1 MCGIAGFAIEPRLSG
16 GLRPEAL
23 THLLES
29 MIERG
34 PDGEGRLIEGGVA
47 LGMRRLSVIDLN
59 GGWQPLFS
67 RAGRVAAFQNGEI
80 YNYRELKEELAAR
93 GNAFKT
99 KSDTEVIA
107 AGYDA
112 WGIDGLLQRLD
123 GMFAIVIYDKDTR
136 TLHLAR
142 DRLGEK
148 PLYYAHA
155 PGRAFAYA
163 SSFVQIAALPWI
175 EDEPDIKQ
183 LDRYLAMHF
192 APGDRTLLK
201 QVRRLLPGERIA
213 VKVDTLTLERKRYW
227 RPRLG
232 APRALEADALADIV
246 ETAVHSRMV
255 ADVPVGVFLSG
266 GLDSSIVAAAAAAVN
281 PRIDTFSMGFG
292 ASELDESEHAR
303 AVAQRIGSRHHE
315 FQFDVNQF
323 LALLPQVTDAL
334 DEPIGDQAMLPL
346 FWLAREARKHVTVV
360 LAGEG
365 ADEAFGGYSYY
376 RSFAEGSRANVT
388 NRLIVDELAALQ
400 SGFPI
405 LSGAAERKTLIHAPI
420 DEEPD
425 AWELDTLNWLRDA
438 HSPLQRAS
446 AADIATWLPDDLLI
460 KFDRMAMA
468 HSLEGRAPFLAPAV
482 LEAGLNLPD
491 AARMQ
496 GELSKALLRKAAPN
510 VLTPEL
516 LARKKQGFV
525 LPMRDWLRQ
534 LFDAYSGPAAFFAS
548 HPVPGIDPDVATRIV
563 LRDMEEGLRRERLL
577 FALAVLCMWRK
588 SFERRRRELRSL
600 LVA

>member
-1 MCGIAGFAIEPRLSG
+1 MCGIAGFAIEPRLAG

-23 THLLES
+23 SHLLDE
-29 MIERG
+29 MTARG
-34 PDGEGRLIEGGVA
+34 PDGEGRLIDGGVA

-67 RAGRVAAFQNGEI
+67 RAERVAAFQNGEI
-80 YNYRELKEELAAR
+80 YNYRELKQELGAR
-93 GNAFKT
+93 GYAFKT

-112 WGIDGLLQRLD
+112 WGIEGLLQRLD

-136 TLHLAR
+136 MLHLAR
-142 DRLGEK
+142 DRVGEK

-155 PGRAFAYA
+155 PGRAFAYG
-163 SSFVQIAALPWI
+163 SSFVQIAALPWV

-183 LDRYLAMHF
+183 LDRYVAMHF

-213 VKVDTLTLERKRYW
+213 VKLDTLTIKRERYW

-232 APRALEADALADIV
+232 APRALDAEALAEIV
-246 ETAVHSRMV
+246 ESAIRSRMV

-266 GLDSSIVAAAAAAVN
+266 GLDSAIVAATAASVN

-292 ASELDESEHAR
+292 ASELDETEHAR
-303 AVAQRIGSRHHE
+303 AVAERIGSRHHE

-334 DEPIGDQAMLPL
+334 DEPVGDQAMLPL

-365 ADEAFGGYSYY
+365 ADEAFGGYGYY
-376 RSFAEGSRANVT
+376 SPFAHGARNNVT
-388 NRLIVDELAALQ
+388 NRIVIEDIAALQ

-405 LSGAAERKTLIHAPI
+405 LAGAAERGALISAPR
-420 DEEPD
+420 ELEPD
-425 AWELDTLNWLRDA
+425 QWEADLLHWLHDA

-482 LEAGLNLPD
+482 LDAGLSLPD

-496 GELSKALLRKAAPN
+496 GEISKVLLRKAAPK
-510 VLTPEL
+510 VLTPQL

-534 LFDAYSGPAAFFAS
+534 LFEAYSGPAAFFAE
-548 HPVPGIDPDVATRIV
+548 HPVPGIDPNVATQIV
-563 LRDMEEGLRRERLL
+563 QRDMQEGLRRERLL
-577 FALAVLCMWRK
+577 FALVVLCMWRK
-588 SFERRRRELRSL
+588 SFERRRRDLRSL